1 MSESKLQSAKAQF
14 EKVCHDLPSAK
25 RKSAGEKH
33 KDRLTWLRE
42 RANEAVQIHN
52 DLGDAFE
59 AGVKAAHE
67 EGFRD
72 GLAEGDRRGRE
83 MADTT
88 RSHWDRFWVGL
99 AAGVAIVGAAV
110 FLAWG
115 MTGGP
120 L

>member
-1 MSESKLQSAKAQF
+1 M
-14 EKVCHDLPSAK
+14 
-25 RKSAGEKH
+25 
-33 KDRLTWLRE
+33 
-42 RANEAVQIHN
+42 QIHN

-59 AGVKAAHE
+59 AGVKAAHD
-67 EGFRD
+67 EGFCE
-72 GLAEGDRRGRE
+72 GLAKGVRRGRE

-115 MTGGP
+115 MMGGP
-120 L
+120 S